1 VNDAPAYG
9 TTRERSPNVT
19 YGEIERTAITI
30 LKEGR
35 RPTVENVRETLGRGA
50 PATIADALKRFW
62 RDLGTKAEGDPAAL
76 TRMPGEIA
84 DLADGLWQ
92 KALTLASQAAKH
104 EDNAARERLEQ
115 LRLENEVRAQSFARR
130 EKELDA
136 AARARELA
144 LTESQ
149 EHLRALLRVLERDR
163 LTHAAR
169 EARIADLEGQLAT
182 YRRQLANIV
191 ARAVN
196 DHRTL
201 RSKGQSAPS
210 TRRSKPASKQ
220 RAKLQPTH
228 QAKQQTRRPTSPPGQ
243 AITASKVKRRIK

>member
-62 RDLGTKAEGDPAAL
+62 RDLGIKVEGDPAAL
-76 TRMPGEIA
+76 TRMPAEIA
-84 DLADGLWQ
+84 DLTDGLWQ
-92 KALTLASQAAKH
+92 KALTLASQAAKRD
-104 EDNAARERLEQ
+104 DNAARERLEQ
-115 LRLENEVRAQSFARR
+115 LRLENEIRAQSFTLR

-136 AARARELA
+136 AARAREQA

-163 LTHAAR
+163 ATHAAR
-169 EARIADLEGQLAT
+169 EVRIADLEAKVDT
-182 YRRQLANIV
+182 YRRQLATIV
-191 ARAVN
+191 SRAIT
-196 DHRTL
+196 DHRTRKSK
-201 RSKGQSAPS
+201 RSSARLMDAKPS
-210 TRRSKPASKQ
+210 
-220 RAKLQPTH
+220 
-228 QAKQQTRRPTSPPGQ
+228 RRPTPLPVR
-243 AITASKVKRRIK
+243 SKKTKERQPSAPRPRRSARSQRTR